1 MNRKSIIPFQRNQLP
16 HFVVEVGD
24 ERAGEGADPS
34 LQEYVAST
42 EVGPA
47 REYLLKGE
55 REIKR

>member
-1 MNRKSIIPFQRNQLP
+1 MKSIIPLQRNQLP